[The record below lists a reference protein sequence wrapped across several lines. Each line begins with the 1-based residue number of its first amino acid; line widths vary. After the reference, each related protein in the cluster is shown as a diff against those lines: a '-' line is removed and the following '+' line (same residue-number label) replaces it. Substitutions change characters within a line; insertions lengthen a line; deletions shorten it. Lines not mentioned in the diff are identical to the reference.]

1 MNGFMPLIELTSG
14 YLRAAFL
21 LVIHAALWGALL
33 VAVPLLLNLL
43 FRRWLTARQLVFVWG
58 IVLLRLLLPVAPS
71 SAFSLQNLARLM
83 DRMQANAVRIHDDGT
98 QEELGPLTGS
108 ELAALGPSSETGIR
122 VGMDIVKVP
131 TARELAEGE
140 LEFTT
145 AETPLFTMLSGAW
158 LTIAVAYLLW
168 TVVIYRLFVRKL
180 AQYPPCEDG
189 RIHRLWKEC
198 CERAGTRR
206 QVPIVM
212 TSGDLR
218 QPAVLGVFRP
228 KLLLP
233 GEVQDLRDD
242 ELRMIMLHELGHLRY
257 RDVATNW
264 LLAILRAFYWW
275 NPVCWLAT
283 ARIQS
288 LQEQACDAF
297 AIQRM
302 PGGTTREY
310 GELLL
315 SLAAGSRGPGGRL
328 SPPASILG
336 LFPMIFRKRAMA
348 NRIRA
353 LRSAGNSP
361 ARLQL
366 IAVAVIVLLFAG
378 IALTDARSPEW
389 EEEAPGDSSIA
400 TQR

>member
-14 YLRAAFL
+14 YLRAAL
-21 LVIHAALWGALL
+21 MLAIHASLWGTLL
-33 VAVPLLLNLL
+33 ASVPLLLTLL

-58 IVLLRLLLPVAPS
+58 IVLLRLFLPVAPS
-71 SAFSLQNLARLM
+71 SSFSVQNLVRLM
-83 DRMQANAVRIHDDGT
+83 DRVQANAVRIHDDGT
-98 QEELGPLTGS
+98 QEELGPLTGA
-108 ELAALGPSSETGIR
+108 ELAALGPSSETGVR
-122 VGMDIVKVP
+122 VGMDIFEVP
-131 TARELAEGE
+131 TARELAECE
-140 LEFTT
+140 FEFTT
-145 AETPLFTMLSGAW
+145 AETPLFTMLSVAW
-158 LTIAVAYLLW
+158 LVLAVSYLLW
-168 TVVIYRLFVRKL
+168 TVVIYRLFVRRL
-180 AQYPPCEDG
+180 AQYPPCGDG
-189 RIHRLWKEC
+189 RLHRLWKEC
-198 CERAGTRR
+198 CELAGTRR

-218 QPAVLGVFRP
+218 QPAVLGVIRP

-233 GEVQDLRDD
+233 DEVQELADG

-275 NPVCWLAT
+275 NPVYWLA
-283 ARIQS
+283 ALRFRA
-288 LQEQACDAF
+288 LQEQACDGF

-302 PGGTTREY
+302 PGGTSREY

-315 SLAAGSRGPGGRL
+315 SLATGERSAGWSMRL
-328 SPPASILG
+328 PASILG
-336 LFPMIFRKRAMA
+336 LFPTIFRKRAMA

-378 IALTDARSPEW
+378 IGLTDAHRDDLEDD
-389 EEEAPGDSSIA
+389 APGDSIA
-400 TQR
+400 AQR